1 MTYPAPPDYH
11 YDMYNV
17 KQIVDQQNI
26 LQSTCLLI
34 IVLVFAS
41 FPKLQNKIISFQLF
55 FMHTALYVLNYDS
68 SLKSVAGLLEHL
80 SALCILKGFLAAT
93 WANQDMLGE

>member
-1 MTYPAPPDYH
+1 MTYPAPPDYP
-11 YDMYNV
+11 YDMYNL
-17 KQIVDQQNI
+17 KQIVNNS
-26 LQSTCLLI
+26 L
-34 IVLVFAS
+34 LVFAS

-80 SALCILKGFLAAT
+80 SALCILKGFFAAT
-93 WANQDMLGE
+93 